1 MASFRLGGEAGGQ
14 TTTRDSTTG
23 AGPDCSRYGGG
34 DSGGATAELSQPSRE
49 LPGVA
54 VSETPSSLN
63 VILSVYELRIPTKY
77 LIISLVVFRE
87 NNNKK
92 NKAGQSELDIFCS

>member
-63 VILSVYELRIPTKY
+63 D
-77 LIISLVVFRE
+77 ISSSQQSGRKLKRKQ
-87 NNNKK
+87 KK
-92 NKAGQSELDIFCS
+92 ARTIRPGQFIFVEICSIMRYC